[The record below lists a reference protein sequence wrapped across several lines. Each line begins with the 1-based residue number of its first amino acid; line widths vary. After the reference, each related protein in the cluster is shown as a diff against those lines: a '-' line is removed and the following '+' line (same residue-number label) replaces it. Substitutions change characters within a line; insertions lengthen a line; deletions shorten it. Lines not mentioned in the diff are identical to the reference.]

1 MKHEIGS
8 YLMRGATL
16 VAVKI
21 GTWTFDFST
30 ARLGKRNWPLA
41 LLGWNT
47 SFSGVPHCLT
57 RYSSAK
63 VSVSISILRR
73 AIFAFEAE
81 EDDGRKSCENIQTIF
96 IDDICIPPLGLVA
109 AAATHNKLELE
120 KDPFFSN
127 IHTQPSIQSKTIC
140 SILVSGWKGHPNRPR
155 LVGNCVCEAQTSWS
169 LHKHCPLRH
178 LGAE

>member
-1 MKHEIGS
+1 MAFRSVFQSAHTKPCCNFFHGERMPWNWFIFDPDNAG
-8 YLMRGATL
+8 
-16 VAVKI
+16 KF

-30 ARLGKRNWPLA
+30 VRLGKRDWPLA
-41 LLGWNT
+41 FLGWNS

-96 IDDICIPPLGLVA
+96 IEDICIPPLGLVA
-109 AAATHNKLELE
+109 AATTRTKLKSSNLKRILFLKYTHSTFNTIQD
-120 KDPFFSN
+120 DPFNSCFRMEKA
-127 IHTQPSIQSKTIC
+127 P
-140 SILVSGWKGHPNRPR
+140 
-155 LVGNCVCEAQTSWS
+155 
-169 LHKHCPLRH
+169 
-178 LGAE
+178 